1 MKGQLIKSKYF
12 CKEFLIIIILMMPFL
27 GFFNDLSAQ
36 LFGSSVKDD
45 KETGAKMDVIV
56 EEQIGYYNSGDLT
69 NYLSEIGNRLVGEL
83 KKKQFD
89 FQFKIVEQRA
99 PNAFAIPGGYV
110 YFSRGLLPLAN
121 TEGELACVLG
131 HEITHVTE
139 RHSTKQAERG
149 IFSNV
154 LKIPGNLVG
163 AFVGQDIGNLI
174 NSPINLMGSL
184 GLSSYSRKHETEA
197 DEKGMELAAKAGY
210 DPVKLGTLLQQ
221 LEKDVEMQTGHKSE
235 FSFFSS
241 HPMTDD
247 RVENIEK
254 EAEDLKISKREGIA
268 ESREEF
274 LMKLDGLCYGV
285 NPATGVFHEEKF
297 LHPDLGFTITFPKE
311 WKFKNTPSAVGAY
324 TEEQDGLIFI
334 AGIGQATDPEKIG
347 EQFVKKIKKENGV
360 VPERAEKKDLNSFPA
375 YVVVIRDNSG
385 KQPAHFYYL
394 WVTMGDLTYNL
405 IGGGLDS
412 YYDMLASTVKSL
424 RPITEAE
431 RKSITIN
438 RIRLAKAKE
447 GESISDLCSRT
458 DNVWKPEYT
467 AMINELDASV
477 KLSEGQLIKIAKQE
491 PYK

>member
-1 MKGQLIKSKYF
+1 
-12 CKEFLIIIILMMPFL
+12 
-27 GFFNDLSAQ
+27 
-36 LFGSSVKDD
+36 
-45 KETGAKMDVIV
+45 
-56 EEQIGYYNSGDLT
+56 
-69 NYLSEIGNRLVGEL
+69 
-83 KKKQFD
+83 
-89 FQFKIVEQRA
+89 
-99 PNAFAIPGGYV
+99 
-110 YFSRGLLPLAN
+110 
-121 TEGELACVLG
+121 
-131 HEITHVTE
+131 
-139 RHSTKQAERG
+139 
-149 IFSNV
+149 
-154 LKIPGNLVG
+154 
-163 AFVGQDIGNLI
+163 
-174 NSPINLMGSL
+174 
-184 GLSSYSRKHETEA
+184 
-197 DEKGMELAAKAGY
+197 
-210 DPVKLGTLLQQ
+210 
-221 LEKDVEMQTGHKSE
+221 
-235 FSFFSS
+235 
-241 HPMTDD
+241 
-247 RVENIEK
+247 
-254 EAEDLKISKREGIA
+254 
-268 ESREEF
+268 EEF

-360 VPERAEKKDLNSFPA
+360 MPERAEKKDLNSFPA

-438 RIRLAKAKE
+438 KIRLVRAKE
-447 GESISDLCSRT
+447 GETIEEFCGRT
-458 DNVWKPEYT
+458 GNVWKPEYT